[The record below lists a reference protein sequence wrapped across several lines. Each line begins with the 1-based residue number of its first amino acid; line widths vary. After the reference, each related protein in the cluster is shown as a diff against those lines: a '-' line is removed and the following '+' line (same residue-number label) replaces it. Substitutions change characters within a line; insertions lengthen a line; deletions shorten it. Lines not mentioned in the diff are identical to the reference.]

1 MGSRGPLPRR
11 DSTESRR
18 GRNTYRRRRARQ
30 AVDVSPPPAVERD
43 PVALAYWH
51 EHADRLVA
59 AGRLCPEFADTFGLL
74 AVMSAECQAF
84 ADRLTAEGVI
94 VSTPR
99 GARANPVA
107 YLLRDWRR
115 DLLALAR
122 EFGLTPSSDARLPVE
137 ESEAVDDEDDVDD
150 AFREFVGHGGRA

>member
-1 MGSRGPLPRR
+1 VP
-11 DSTESRR
+11 
-18 GRNTYRRRRARQ
+18 
-30 AVDVSPPPAVERD
+30 PPPAVERD

-59 AGRLCPEFADTFGLL
+59 SGRLRPEFADTFGLL
-74 AVMSAECQAF
+74 AVMTAECRKLAE
-84 ADRLTAEGVI
+84 RLAAEGVV

-115 DLLALAR
+115 DLLVLAR
-122 EFGLTPSSDARLPVE
+122 EFGLTPASDARVPADPRE
-137 ESEAVDDEDDVDD
+137 GIGEDDDDGDDDEALR
-150 AFREFVGHGGRA
+150 AFTGWSGNR